1 MGCEFILVV
10 FEEIGLRSFPLMKTG
25 VELHFATAVTMSA
38 GSYLMLRGLVIY
50 GTCLRIVSHEP
61 TYLPLRA
68 GNRALYAAVCVLLTR
83 RDGFR
88 RAINNQSTT
97 RWVVL

>member
-1 MGCEFILVV
+1 MVGASL
-10 FEEIGLRSFPLMKTG
+10 PLLATRAGG
-25 VELHFATAVTMSA
+25 VAVASA

-50 GTCLRIVSHEP
+50 GTCLRIVNHEL

-68 GNRALYAAVCVLLTR
+68 GNRALYVAVCMLLTR
-83 RDGFR
+83 RDGLC